1 MPIRILPPI
10 LANQIAAG
18 EVVERPSSVV
28 KELVENSLD
37 AGADRVEIDID
48 KGGSKLIRIRDN
60 GSGVAKDELVLALSR
75 HATSKVATLDDLEG
89 INSLGFRGEALASI
103 SSVSRLTFTSRT
115 AAQSE
120 AWQAQA
126 EGREMNVTLKPAAHP
141 VGTTVEVVDL
151 FFNTPARRKFMRSEK
166 TEFAHI
172 DELVRRIALSRFDAT
187 LVLRHNG
194 KVVRQYKAAHTV
206 AEQERRLAAV
216 CGTPFMHHAL
226 AIESEH
232 SDIRLWGWLV
242 LPAGARPQNDL
253 QYTYVN
259 GRMMRDKLINHA
271 IRQAYDELL
280 PTDRVAAYVLYIELD
295 PHLVDVNVHPAKHE
309 VRFHQARLVHDF
321 IFQALFSALRREGGG
336 TCLPDAP
343 LAETVVELPASS
355 QIDYPG
361 QAPRP
366 EWYESEHRYR
376 APAQVQDGSAAR
388 ASNYQV
394 PEPPSPAAIRGM
406 GSLLTTLSLAT
417 ASGSDA
423 ITDTITDTIPHDAT
437 THDAPPHVATRVM
450 VGSTTGTTAL
460 APAKRGERRALT
472 LVEQRYLL
480 LEQDNQLALLWLVR
494 AERVLLRHWLLET
507 WGQGLAAQPLLLP
520 VSFKLPKNLIELVS
534 AQERLLK
541 RMGLELKSGG
551 RDTMILTRVPA
562 LLRQTDLVRLLPE
575 LLQLIES
582 GVELASQQQAEVLC
596 QWLVEQGI
604 SVEKVYD
611 FSTANRLLTELVQHH
626 ADTLIDK
633 QMVRPLSLATVL
645 DDFAKGDEPQER
657 KHG

>member
-48 KGGSKLIRIRDN
+48 KGGAKLIRIRDN
-60 GSGVAKDELVLALSR
+60 GGGVAKDELVLALSR

-115 AAQSE
+115 AEQSE

-126 EGREMNVTLKPAAHP
+126 EGREMSVTVKPAAHP

-172 DELVRRIALSRFDAT
+172 DELVRRIALSRFDVT
-187 LVLRHNG
+187 LILRHNG
-194 KVVRQYKAAHTV
+194 KVVRQYKAANTV

-216 CGTPFMHHAL
+216 CGSPFMHHAL
-226 AIESEH
+226 AVESEH
-232 SDIRLWGWLV
+232 SDVRLWGWLAT
-242 LPAGARPQNDL
+242 PAGARPQNDL

-280 PTDRVAAYVLYIELD
+280 PADRFAAYVLYIELD
-295 PHLVDVNVHPAKHE
+295 PRQVDVNVHPAKHE
-309 VRFHQARLVHDF
+309 VRFHQARLIHDF
-321 IFQALFSALRREGGG
+321 IFQALFTALRQPGAVGDE
-336 TCLPDAP
+336 P
-343 LAETVVELPASS
+343 LAETLVELPVNSP
-355 QIDYPG
+355 IEYPG
-361 QAPRP
+361 QAPRA
-366 EWYESEHRYR
+366 EWYGAEHNYR
-376 APAQVQDGSAAR
+376 APAREVREGSGAGR
-388 ASNYQV
+388 PGHYQP
-394 PEPPSPAAIRGM
+394 PEPPSREAMRGM
-406 GSLLTTLSLAT
+406 GALLTTLPTVQGSPLAEAET
-417 ASGSDA
+417 
-423 ITDTITDTIPHDAT
+423 
-437 THDAPPHVATRVM
+437 
-450 VGSTTGTTAL
+450 
-460 APAKRGERRALT
+460 APAAAVAAKAAAWRALT
-472 LVEQRYLL
+472 LVEQAYLL
-480 LEQDNQLALLWLVR
+480 LERDNRLALLSLVR
-494 AERVLLRHWLLET
+494 AERLLLRHWLLET

-520 VSFKLPKNLIELVS
+520 VSFKLPKNLVALVET
-534 AQERLLK
+534 QERLLK

-582 GVELASQQQAEVLC
+582 GSDSDAGQQAEVLC

-604 SVEKVYD
+604 SREKVYD
-611 FSTANRLLTELVQHH
+611 FATANRLLTELV
-626 ADTLIDK
+626 ADFSDQLADVR
-633 QMVRPLSLATVL
+633 MVRPLSLASVL
-645 DDFAKGDEPQER
+645 AEFADG
-657 KHG
+657 H

>member
-37 AGADRVEIDID
+37 AGADRIEIDID
-48 KGGSKLIRIRDN
+48 KGGAKLIRIRDN
-60 GSGVAKDELVLALSR
+60 GGGVPKDELVLALSR

-103 SSVSRLTFTSRT
+103 SSVSRLTLTSRT
-115 AAQSE
+115 AEQSE
-120 AWQAQA
+120 AWQAEAQ
-126 EGREMNVTLKPAAHP
+126 GREMSVTVKPAAHP

-172 DELVRRIALSRFDAT
+172 DELVRRIALSRFDCT
-187 LVLRHNG
+187 LILRHNG
-194 KVVRQYKAAHTV
+194 KMVRQYKSANTV

-226 AIESEH
+226 AVESEH
-232 SDIRLWGWLV
+232 SDVRLWGWLAT
-242 LPAGARPQNDL
+242 PAGARPQNDL

-280 PTDRVAAYVLYIELD
+280 PADRFAAYVLYIELD
-295 PHLVDVNVHPAKHE
+295 PRQVDVNVHPAKHE
-309 VRFHQARLVHDF
+309 VRFHQARLIHDF
-321 IFQALFSALRREGGG
+321 IFQALFGALHREAEAG
-336 TCLPDAP
+336 AP
-343 LAETVVELPASS
+343 LAESRVELPASPP
-355 QIDYPG
+355 IEYPG
-361 QAPRP
+361 QAQRP
-366 EWYESEHRYR
+366 EWYGAEHGYR
-376 APAQVQDGSAAR
+376 APTPTPDRVREAGAGREGQEGRGGGMARGGQYQPAEPPSRAAMRGMGALLTTLPLAQDAFAPAQVQPGG
-388 ASNYQV
+388 AS
-394 PEPPSPAAIRGM
+394 
-406 GSLLTTLSLAT
+406 T
-417 ASGSDA
+417 AGQ
-423 ITDTITDTIPHDAT
+423 
-437 THDAPPHVATRVM
+437 
-450 VGSTTGTTAL
+450 GY
-460 APAKRGERRALT
+460 RALT
-472 LVEQRYLL
+472 LVEQAYLL
-480 LEQDNQLALLWLVR
+480 LERDGQLALLSLVR
-494 AERVLLRHWLLET
+494 AERLLLRHWLLEA

-520 VSFKLPKNLIELVS
+520 VSFKLPKSLIALVEER
-534 AQERLLK
+534 ERLLK

-582 GVELASQQQAEVLC
+582 GSDSDESQQAEVLC

-604 SVEKVYD
+604 SSEKIYD
-611 FSTANRLLTELVQHH
+611 FSTASRLLTELVTDFSDQL
-626 ADTLIDK
+626 ADNR
-633 QMVRPLSLATVL
+633 MVRPLSLAAVL
-645 DDFAKGDEPQER
+645 QEFAPSGGQ
-657 KHG
+657 G

>member
-48 KGGSKLIRIRDN
+48 KGGAKLIRIRDN
-60 GSGVAKDELVLALSR
+60 GCGVARDELVLALSR

-115 AAQSE
+115 QEQSE

-126 EGREMNVTLKPAAHP
+126 EGREMSVTVKPAAHP

-172 DELVRRIALSRFDAT
+172 DELVRRIALSRFDVT
-187 LVLRHNG
+187 LILRHNG
-194 KVVRQYKAAHTV
+194 KVVRQYKAANTV
-206 AEQERRLAAV
+206 PEQERRLAAV

-226 AIESEH
+226 AVESEH
-232 SDIRLWGWLV
+232 SDVRLWGWLAT
-242 LPAGARPQNDL
+242 PQGARPQNDL

-280 PTDRVAAYVLYIELD
+280 SADRFAAYVLYIELD
-295 PHLVDVNVHPAKHE
+295 PRQVDVNVHPAKHE
-309 VRFHQARLVHDF
+309 VRFHQARLIHDF
-321 IFQALFSALRREGGG
+321 IFQALFTALRREGAG
-336 TCLPDAP
+336 TATDEP
-343 LAETVVELPASS
+343 LAETLVELPVSP
-355 QIDYPG
+355 QIEYPG

-366 EWYESEHRYR
+366 EWYGAEHNYR
-376 APAQVQDGSAAR
+376 APSQVREGGAGSAGAGR
-388 ASNYQV
+388 AGSYQP
-394 PEPPSPAAIRGM
+394 PEPPSRDAMRGM
-406 GSLLTTLSLAT
+406 GALLTTLPIAESAQVAT
-417 ASGSDA
+417 NAPA
-423 ITDTITDTIPHDAT
+423 
-437 THDAPPHVATRVM
+437 DAPRP
-450 VGSTTGTTAL
+450 
-460 APAKRGERRALT
+460 PAQQGCRALT
-472 LVEQRYLL
+472 LVEQAYLL
-480 LEQDNQLALLWLVR
+480 MERDGQLALLSLVR
-494 AERVLLRHWLLET
+494 AERLLLRHWLLET

-520 VSFKLPKNLIELVS
+520 VSFKLPKNLITLVE

-575 LLQLIES
+575 LLQIIEGGS
-582 GVELASQQQAEVLC
+582 DSDAGQQAEVLC

-604 SVEKVYD
+604 SREKVYD
-611 FSTANRLLTELVQHH
+611 FSTASRLLTELVADH
-626 ADTLIDK
+626 ADQLADVR
-633 QMVRPLSLATVL
+633 MVRPLSLATVL
-645 DDFAKGDEPQER
+645 EEF
-657 KHG
+657 KHGE

>member
-37 AGADRVEIDID
+37 AGADRIEVDID
-48 KGGSKLIRIRDN
+48 KGGAKLIRIRDN
-60 GSGVAKDELVLALSR
+60 GCGVVKDELVLALSR

-103 SSVSRLTFTSRT
+103 SSVSRLTLTSRT
-115 AAQSE
+115 AEQSE
-120 AWQAQA
+120 AWQAEAQ
-126 EGREMNVTLKPAAHP
+126 GREMSVTVKPAAHP

-172 DELVRRIALSRFDAT
+172 DELVRRIALSRFDVT
-187 LVLRHNG
+187 LILRHNG
-194 KVVRQYKAAHTV
+194 KVVRQYKSANTV
-206 AEQERRLAAV
+206 QEQERRLAAV

-226 AIESEH
+226 AVSSEH
-232 SDIRLWGWLV
+232 SDVRLWGWLAT
-242 LPAGARPQNDL
+242 PAGARPQNDL

-280 PTDRVAAYVLYIELD
+280 PAGSFAAYVLYIELD
-295 PHLVDVNVHPAKHE
+295 PRQVDVNVHPAKHE
-309 VRFHQARLVHDF
+309 VRFHQARLIHDF
-321 IFQALFSALRREGGG
+321 IFQALFSALHEAAKADDSMAEPLTGSEID
-336 TCLPDAP
+336 LPSTSP
-343 LAETVVELPASS
+343 AE
-355 QIDYPG
+355 YPG

-366 EWYESEHRYR
+366 EWYGAEHSYR
-376 APAQVQDGSAAR
+376 APAQPQAVREGGAR
-388 ASNYQV
+388 AGGYQP
-394 PEPPSPAAIRGM
+394 PEPPSREAVRGI
-406 GSLLTTLSLAT
+406 GSLLTTLPLAGT
-417 ASGSDA
+417 EPAS
-423 ITDTITDTIPHDAT
+423 
-437 THDAPPHVATRVM
+437 AP
-450 VGSTTGTTAL
+450 G
-460 APAKRGERRALT
+460 PAAANPPSQGVRALT
-472 LVEQRYLL
+472 LVEQAYLL
-480 LEQDNQLALLWLVR
+480 FEQGGKLALLSLVR
-494 AERVLLRHWLLET
+494 AERCLLRHWLLDT

-520 VSFKLPKNLIELVS
+520 VSFKLPKTLV
-534 AQERLLK
+534 ALVAEQERLLK

-582 GVELASQQQAEVLC
+582 GSDSDANQLAEVLC

-604 SVEKVYD
+604 STEKIYD
-611 FSTANRLLTELVQHH
+611 FSTASRLLTELVTGYGDQL
-626 ADTLIDK
+626 ADIR
-633 QMVRPLSLATVL
+633 MVRPLSLATVL
-645 DDFAKGDEPQER
+645 AEFAQDSPAQ
-657 KHG
+657 

>member
-48 KGGSKLIRIRDN
+48 KGGAKLIRIRDN
-60 GSGVAKDELVLALSR
+60 GGGVAKDELVLALSR

-115 AAQSE
+115 AEQSE

-126 EGREMNVTLKPAAHP
+126 EGREMSVTVKPAAHP

-172 DELVRRIALSRFDAT
+172 DELVRRIALSRFDVT
-187 LVLRHNG
+187 LILRHNG
-194 KVVRQYKAAHTV
+194 KVVRQYKAANTV

-216 CGTPFMHHAL
+216 CGSPFMHHAL
-226 AIESEH
+226 AVESEH
-232 SDIRLWGWLV
+232 SDVRLWGWLAT
-242 LPAGARPQNDL
+242 PAGARPQNDL

-280 PTDRVAAYVLYIELD
+280 PADRFAAYVLYIELD
-295 PHLVDVNVHPAKHE
+295 PRQVDVNVHPAKHE
-309 VRFHQARLVHDF
+309 VRFHQARLIHDF
-321 IFQALFSALRREGGG
+321 IFQALFTALRQPGATSDES
-336 TCLPDAP
+336 DQP
-343 LAETVVELPASS
+343 LAETLVELPVSAP
-355 QIDYPG
+355 IEYPG
-361 QAPRP
+361 QAPRA
-366 EWYESEHRYR
+366 EWYGAEHNYR
-376 APAQVQDGSAAR
+376 APAREVREGSGAGR
-388 ASNYQV
+388 PGNYQP
-394 PEPPSPAAIRGM
+394 PEPPSREAMRGM
-406 GSLLTTLSLAT
+406 GALLTTLPTVQDTPLAET
-417 ASGSDA
+417 E
-423 ITDTITDTIPHDAT
+423 T
-437 THDAPPHVATRVM
+437 
-450 VGSTTGTTAL
+450 
-460 APAKRGERRALT
+460 APAAVAAKAGAWRALT
-472 LVEQRYLL
+472 LVEQAYLL
-480 LEQDNQLALLWLVR
+480 LERDNRLALLSLVR
-494 AERVLLRHWLLET
+494 AERLLLRHWLLET

-520 VSFKLPKNLIELVS
+520 VSFKLPKNLVALVET
-534 AQERLLK
+534 QERLLK

-582 GVELASQQQAEVLC
+582 GSDSDAGQQAEVLC

-604 SVEKVYD
+604 SREKVYD
-611 FSTANRLLTELVQHH
+611 FATANRLLTELV
-626 ADTLIDK
+626 ADFSDQLADVR
-633 QMVRPLSLATVL
+633 MVRPLSLASVL
-645 DDFAKGDEPQER
+645 AEFADG
-657 KHG
+657 H

>member
-1 MPIRILPPI
+1 MFMVSSPSPHTLNLQEYAMPIRILPPI

-48 KGGSKLIRIRDN
+48 KGGAKLIRIRDN
-60 GSGVAKDELVLALSR
+60 GCGVARDELVLALSR

-89 INSLGFRGEALASI
+89 ISSLGFRGEALASI
-103 SSVSRLTFTSRT
+103 SSVARLTFTSRT
-115 AAQSE
+115 AEQAE

-126 EGREMNVTLKPAAHP
+126 EGREMSVTVKPTAHP

-172 DELVRRIALSRFDAT
+172 DELVRRIALSRFDVT
-187 LVLRHNG
+187 LILRHNG
-194 KVVRQYKAAHTV
+194 KVVRQYKAANTV

-216 CGTPFMHHAL
+216 CGSPFMHHAL
-226 AIESEH
+226 AVSSEH
-232 SDIRLWGWLV
+232 SDVRLWGWLAT
-242 LPAGARPQNDL
+242 PAGARPQNDL

-280 PTDRVAAYVLYIELD
+280 PADRFAAYVLYIELD
-295 PHLVDVNVHPAKHE
+295 PRQVDVNVHPAKHE
-309 VRFHQARLVHDF
+309 VRFHQARLIHDF
-321 IFQALFSALRREGGG
+321 IFQALFTALRREGVGAA
-336 TCLPDAP
+336 TEEP
-343 LAETVVELPASS
+343 LAETLVELPGSPEVT
-355 QIDYPG
+355 YPG
-361 QAPRP
+361 QAPRT
-366 EWYESEHRYR
+366 EWYGAEHSYR
-376 APAQVQDGSAAR
+376 APAQTRDEGAVREGGGGR
-388 ASNYQV
+388 GGNYQP
-394 PEPPSPAAIRGM
+394 PEPPSRAAMRGM
-406 GSLLTTLSLAT
+406 GALLTTL
-417 ASGSDA
+417 
-423 ITDTITDTIPHDAT
+423 PE
-437 THDAPPHVATRVM
+437 VATPEPLSGTESPAMSPVAAR
-450 VGSTTGTTAL
+450 TG
-460 APAKRGERRALT
+460 EWRALT
-472 LVEQRYLL
+472 LVEQAYLL
-480 LEQDNQLALLWLVR
+480 LERSGQLALLSLVR
-494 AERVLLRHWLLET
+494 AERLLLRHWLLDA

-520 VSFKLPKNLIELVS
+520 VSFKLPKHLV
-534 AQERLLK
+534 ALVEARERLLK

-582 GVELASQQQAEVLC
+582 GSDSDAGEQAGVLC

-604 SVEKVYD
+604 SADKIYD
-611 FSTANRLLTELVQHH
+611 FATANRLLTELV
-626 ADTLIDK
+626 ADFSDQLADARL
-633 QMVRPLSLATVL
+633 VRPLSLASVL
-645 DDFAKGDEPQER
+645 AAFTEGD
-657 KHG
+657 

>member
-48 KGGSKLIRIRDN
+48 KGGAKLIRIRDN
-60 GSGVAKDELVLALSR
+60 GGGVAKDELVLALSR

-115 AAQSE
+115 AEQSE

-126 EGREMNVTLKPAAHP
+126 EGREMSVTVKPAAHP
-141 VGTTVEVVDL
+141 VGTTVAVVDL

-172 DELVRRIALSRFDAT
+172 DELVRRIALSRFDVT
-187 LVLRHNG
+187 LILRHNG
-194 KVVRQYKAAHTV
+194 KVVRQYKAANTV

-216 CGTPFMHHAL
+216 CGSPFMHHAL
-226 AIESEH
+226 AVESEH
-232 SDIRLWGWLV
+232 SDVRLWGWLAT
-242 LPAGARPQNDL
+242 PAGARPQNDL

-280 PTDRVAAYVLYIELD
+280 PPDRFAAYVLYIELD
-295 PHLVDVNVHPAKHE
+295 PRQVDVNVHPAKHE
-309 VRFHQARLVHDF
+309 VRFHQARLIHDF
-321 IFQALFSALRREGGG
+321 IFQALFTALRQPGAASDES
-336 TCLPDAP
+336 DQP
-343 LAETVVELPASS
+343 LAETLVELPVSAP
-355 QIDYPG
+355 IEYPG
-361 QAPRP
+361 QAPRA
-366 EWYESEHRYR
+366 EWYGAEHNYR
-376 APAQVQDGSAAR
+376 APAREVREGSGAGR
-388 ASNYQV
+388 PGNYQP
-394 PEPPSPAAIRGM
+394 PEPPSREAMRGM
-406 GSLLTTLSLAT
+406 GALLTTLPTVQDTPLAET
-417 ASGSDA
+417 E
-423 ITDTITDTIPHDAT
+423 T
-437 THDAPPHVATRVM
+437 
-450 VGSTTGTTAL
+450 
-460 APAKRGERRALT
+460 APAAVAAKAGAWRALT
-472 LVEQRYLL
+472 LVEQAYLL
-480 LEQDNQLALLWLVR
+480 LERDNRLALLSLVR
-494 AERVLLRHWLLET
+494 AERLLLRHWLLET

-520 VSFKLPKNLIELVS
+520 VSFKLPKNLVALVET
-534 AQERLLK
+534 QERLLK

-582 GVELASQQQAEVLC
+582 GSDSDAGQQAEVLC

-604 SVEKVYD
+604 SREKVYD
-611 FSTANRLLTELVQHH
+611 FATANRLLTELV
-626 ADTLIDK
+626 ADFSDQLADVR
-633 QMVRPLSLATVL
+633 MVRPLSLASVL
-645 DDFAKGDEPQER
+645 AEFADG
-657 KHG
+657 H

>member
-48 KGGSKLIRIRDN
+48 KGGAKLIRIRDN
-60 GSGVAKDELVLALSR
+60 GCGVAKDELVLALSR

-115 AAQSE
+115 AEQAE

-126 EGREMNVTLKPAAHP
+126 EGREMSVTVKPAAHP

-172 DELVRRIALSRFDAT
+172 DELVRRIALSRFDVT
-187 LVLRHNG
+187 LILRHNG
-194 KVVRQYKAAHTV
+194 KVVRQYKAANTV
-206 AEQERRLAAV
+206 PEQERRLAAV
-216 CGTPFMHHAL
+216 CGSPFMHHAL
-226 AIESEH
+226 AVESEH
-232 SDIRLWGWLV
+232 SDVRLWGWLAT
-242 LPAGARPQNDL
+242 PEGARPQNDL

-280 PTDRVAAYVLYIELD
+280 PADRFAAYVLYIELD
-295 PHLVDVNVHPAKHE
+295 PRQVDVNVHPAKHE
-309 VRFHQARLVHDF
+309 VRFHQARLIHDF
-321 IFQALFSALRREGGG
+321 IFQALFTALRREGR
-336 TCLPDAP
+336 TVNEQEQP
-343 LAETVVELPASS
+343 LAETLVELPASP
-355 QIDYPG
+355 QIEYPG
-361 QAPRP
+361 QAPRT
-366 EWYESEHRYR
+366 EWYGAEHSYR
-376 APAQVQDGSAAR
+376 APAQVREGGSGGAGR
-388 ASNYQV
+388 ASNYQP
-394 PEPPSPAAIRGM
+394 PEPPSREAMRGM
-406 GSLLTTLSLAT
+406 GALLTTL
-417 ASGSDA
+417 
-423 ITDTITDTIPHDAT
+423 PVAT
-437 THDAPPHVATRVM
+437 TAAAPEPGVATQTVSKQ
-450 VGSTTGTTAL
+450 GGC
-460 APAKRGERRALT
+460 RALT
-472 LVEQRYLL
+472 LVEQAYLL
-480 LEQDNQLALLWLVR
+480 FERDGQLALLSLVR
-494 AERVLLRHWLLET
+494 AERLLLRHWLLET

-520 VSFKLPKNLIELVS
+520 VSFKLPKNLSSLVEE
-534 AQERLLK
+534 QERLLK

-575 LLQLIES
+575 LLQIIEGGS
-582 GVELASQQQAEVLC
+582 DSDAGQQAEVLC

-604 SVEKVYD
+604 SREKIYD
-611 FSTANRLLTELVQHH
+611 FSTASRLLTELV
-626 ADTLIDK
+626 ADFSDQLADIR
-633 QMVRPLSLATVL
+633 MARPLSLAAVL
-645 DDFAKGDEPQER
+645 EEFE
-657 KHG
+657 HGE

>member
-28 KELVENSLD
+28 KELMENSLD

-48 KGGSKLIRIRDN
+48 KGGAKLIRIRDN
-60 GSGVAKDELVLALSR
+60 GGGVAKDELVLALSR

-115 AAQSE
+115 AEQSE

-126 EGREMNVTLKPAAHP
+126 EGREMSVTIKPAAHP

-172 DELVRRIALSRFDAT
+172 DELVRRIALSRFDVT
-187 LVLRHNG
+187 LILRHNG
-194 KVVRQYKAAHTV
+194 KVVRQYKAANTV

-216 CGTPFMHHAL
+216 CGSPFMHHAL
-226 AIESEH
+226 AVESEH
-232 SDIRLWGWLV
+232 SDVRLWGWLAT
-242 LPAGARPQNDL
+242 PEGARPQNDL

-280 PTDRVAAYVLYIELD
+280 PADRFAAYVLYIELD
-295 PHLVDVNVHPAKHE
+295 PRQVDVNVHPAKHE
-309 VRFHQARLVHDF
+309 VRFHQARLIHDF
-321 IFQALFSALRREGGG
+321 IFQALFTALRQQGAASDE
-336 TCLPDAP
+336 P
-343 LAETVVELPASS
+343 LAETLVELPVSAS
-355 QIDYPG
+355 IEYPG
-361 QAPRP
+361 QAPRA
-366 EWYESEHRYR
+366 EWYGAEHNYR
-376 APAQVQDGSAAR
+376 APAREVREGGSAGR
-388 ASNYQV
+388 AGNYQP
-394 PEPPSPAAIRGM
+394 PEPPSREAMRGM
-406 GSLLTTLSLAT
+406 GSLLTTLPAVQGMPLAEAETAPVAT
-417 ASGSDA
+417 A
-423 ITDTITDTIPHDAT
+423 
-437 THDAPPHVATRVM
+437 VAAKA
-450 VGSTTGTTAL
+450 GTW
-460 APAKRGERRALT
+460 RALT
-472 LVEQRYLL
+472 LVEQAYLL
-480 LEQDNQLALLWLVR
+480 LERDNRLALLSLVR
-494 AERVLLRHWLLET
+494 AERLLLRHWLLET

-520 VSFKLPKNLIELVS
+520 VSFKLPKNLVALVE
-534 AQERLLK
+534 QQDRLLK

-582 GVELASQQQAEVLC
+582 GSDSDAGQQAEVLC

-604 SVEKVYD
+604 SREKVYD
-611 FSTANRLLTELVQHH
+611 FATANRLLTELV
-626 ADTLIDK
+626 ADFSDQLADVR
-633 QMVRPLSLATVL
+633 MVRPLALASVL
-645 DDFAKGDEPQER
+645 AEFADG
-657 KHG
+657 H

>member
-48 KGGSKLIRIRDN
+48 KGGAKLIRIRDN
-60 GSGVAKDELVLALSR
+60 GCGVARDELVLALSR

-115 AAQSE
+115 AEQAE

-126 EGREMNVTLKPAAHP
+126 EGREMSVTVKPAAHP

-172 DELVRRIALSRFDAT
+172 DELVRRIALSRFDVT
-187 LVLRHNG
+187 LILRHNG
-194 KVVRQYKAAHTV
+194 KVVRQYKAANTV
-206 AEQERRLAAV
+206 PDQERRLAAV

-226 AIESEH
+226 AVESEH
-232 SDIRLWGWLV
+232 SDVRLWGWLAT
-242 LPAGARPQNDL
+242 PQGARPQNDL

-280 PTDRVAAYVLYIELD
+280 PADRFAAYVLYIELD
-295 PHLVDVNVHPAKHE
+295 PRQVDVNVHPAKHE
-309 VRFHQARLVHDF
+309 VRFHQARLIHDF
-321 IFQALFSALRREGGG
+321 IFQALFTALRREGAG
-336 TCLPDAP
+336 TATDEP
-343 LAETVVELPASS
+343 LAETLVELPVSP
-355 QIDYPG
+355 QIEYPG

-366 EWYESEHRYR
+366 EWYGAEHNYR
-376 APAQVQDGSAAR
+376 APAQVREGGAGSAGAGR
-388 ASNYQV
+388 AGSYQP
-394 PEPPSPAAIRGM
+394 PEPPSRDAMRGM
-406 GSLLTTLSLAT
+406 GALLTTLPIAESAQVAT
-417 ASGSDA
+417 NAPA
-423 ITDTITDTIPHDAT
+423 
-437 THDAPPHVATRVM
+437 DAPRP
-450 VGSTTGTTAL
+450 
-460 APAKRGERRALT
+460 PAQQGCRALT
-472 LVEQRYLL
+472 LVEQAYLL
-480 LEQDNQLALLWLVR
+480 MERDGQLALLSLVR
-494 AERVLLRHWLLET
+494 AERLLLRHWLLET

-520 VSFKLPKNLIELVS
+520 VSFKLPKNLITLVE

-575 LLQLIES
+575 LLQIIEGGS
-582 GVELASQQQAEVLC
+582 DSDAGQQAEVLC

-604 SVEKVYD
+604 SREKVYD
-611 FSTANRLLTELVQHH
+611 FSTASRLLTELVADH
-626 ADTLIDK
+626 ADQLADVR
-633 QMVRPLSLATVL
+633 MVRPLSLATVL
-645 DDFAKGDEPQER
+645 EEF
-657 KHG
+657 KHGE

>member
-48 KGGSKLIRIRDN
+48 KGGAKLIRIRDN
-60 GSGVAKDELVLALSR
+60 GGGVAKDELVLALSR

-115 AAQSE
+115 AEQSE

-126 EGREMNVTLKPAAHP
+126 EGREMSVTVKPAAHP

-172 DELVRRIALSRFDAT
+172 DELVRRIALSRFDVT
-187 LVLRHNG
+187 LILRHNG
-194 KVVRQYKAAHTV
+194 KVVRQYKAANTV

-216 CGTPFMHHAL
+216 CGSPFMHHAL
-226 AIESEH
+226 AVESEH
-232 SDIRLWGWLV
+232 SDVRLWGWLAT
-242 LPAGARPQNDL
+242 PAGARPQNDL

-280 PTDRVAAYVLYIELD
+280 PADRFAAYVLYIELD
-295 PHLVDVNVHPAKHE
+295 PRQVDVNVHPAKHE
-309 VRFHQARLVHDF
+309 VRFHQARLIHDF
-321 IFQALFSALRREGGG
+321 IFQALFTALRQPGAASDES
-336 TCLPDAP
+336 DQP
-343 LAETVVELPASS
+343 LAETLVELPVSAP
-355 QIDYPG
+355 IEYPG
-361 QAPRP
+361 QAPRA
-366 EWYESEHRYR
+366 EWYGAEHNYR
-376 APAQVQDGSAAR
+376 APAQEVREGSGAGR
-388 ASNYQV
+388 PGNYQP
-394 PEPPSPAAIRGM
+394 PEPPSREAMRGM
-406 GSLLTTLSLAT
+406 GALLTTLPTVQSTPLAEAET
-417 ASGSDA
+417 E
-423 ITDTITDTIPHDAT
+423 P
-437 THDAPPHVATRVM
+437 VAVAVAAK
-450 VGSTTGTTAL
+450 VGAW
-460 APAKRGERRALT
+460 RALT
-472 LVEQRYLL
+472 LVEQAYLL
-480 LEQDNQLALLWLVR
+480 LERDNRLALLSLVR
-494 AERVLLRHWLLET
+494 AERLLLRHWLLET

-520 VSFKLPKNLIELVS
+520 VSFKLPKNLVALVET
-534 AQERLLK
+534 QERLLK

-582 GVELASQQQAEVLC
+582 GSDSDAGQQAEVLC

-604 SVEKVYD
+604 SREKVYD
-611 FSTANRLLTELVQHH
+611 FATANRLLTELV
-626 ADTLIDK
+626 ADFSDQLADAR
-633 QMVRPLSLATVL
+633 MVRPLSLASVL
-645 DDFAKGDEPQER
+645 AEFADG
-657 KHG
+657 H

>member
-48 KGGSKLIRIRDN
+48 KGGAKLIRIRDN
-60 GSGVAKDELVLALSR
+60 GCGVARDELVLALSR

-89 INSLGFRGEALASI
+89 ISSLGFRGEALASI
-103 SSVSRLTFTSRT
+103 SSVARLTFTSRT
-115 AAQSE
+115 AEQAE

-126 EGREMNVTLKPAAHP
+126 EGREMSVTVKPAAHP

-172 DELVRRIALSRFDAT
+172 DELVRRIALSRFDVT
-187 LVLRHNG
+187 LILRHNG
-194 KVVRQYKAAHTV
+194 KVVRQYKAANTV

-216 CGTPFMHHAL
+216 CGSPFMHHAL
-226 AIESEH
+226 AVSSEH
-232 SDIRLWGWLV
+232 SDVRLWGWLAT
-242 LPAGARPQNDL
+242 PAGARPQNDL

-280 PTDRVAAYVLYIELD
+280 PADRFASYVLYIELD
-295 PHLVDVNVHPAKHE
+295 PRQVDVNVHPAKHE
-309 VRFHQARLVHDF
+309 VRFHQARLIHDF
-321 IFQALFSALRREGGG
+321 IFQALFTALRREGVGAA
-336 TCLPDAP
+336 TEEP
-343 LAETVVELPASS
+343 LAETLVELPGSPEVT
-355 QIDYPG
+355 YPG
-361 QAPRP
+361 QAPRT
-366 EWYESEHRYR
+366 EWYGAEHSYR
-376 APAQVQDGSAAR
+376 APAQTRDAGAVREGGGGR
-388 ASNYQV
+388 GGNYQP
-394 PEPPSPAAIRGM
+394 PEPPSRAAMRGM
-406 GSLLTTLSLAT
+406 GALLTTL
-417 ASGSDA
+417 
-423 ITDTITDTIPHDAT
+423 PE
-437 THDAPPHVATRVM
+437 VATPEPLSGTESPAMSPVAAR
-450 VGSTTGTTAL
+450 TG
-460 APAKRGERRALT
+460 EWRALT
-472 LVEQRYLL
+472 LVEQAYLL
-480 LEQDNQLALLWLVR
+480 LERSGQLALLSLVR
-494 AERVLLRHWLLET
+494 AERLLLRHWLLDA

-520 VSFKLPKNLIELVS
+520 VSFKLPKHLV
-534 AQERLLK
+534 ALVEARERLLK

-582 GVELASQQQAEVLC
+582 GSDSDAGEQAGVLC

-604 SVEKVYD
+604 SADKIYD
-611 FSTANRLLTELVQHH
+611 FATANRLLTELV
-626 ADTLIDK
+626 ADFSDQLADARL
-633 QMVRPLSLATVL
+633 VRPLSLASVL
-645 DDFAKGDEPQER
+645 AAFTEGD
-657 KHG
+657 

>member
-48 KGGSKLIRIRDN
+48 KGGAKLIRIRDN
-60 GSGVAKDELVLALSR
+60 GCGVARDELVLALSR

-103 SSVSRLTFTSRT
+103 SSVARLTFTSRT
-115 AAQSE
+115 AEQAE

-126 EGREMNVTLKPAAHP
+126 EGREMSVTVKPAAHP

-172 DELVRRIALSRFDAT
+172 DELVRRIALSRFDVT
-187 LVLRHNG
+187 LILRHNG
-194 KVVRQYKAAHTV
+194 KVVRQYKAANTV

-216 CGTPFMHHAL
+216 CGSPFMHHAL
-226 AIESEH
+226 AVSSEH
-232 SDIRLWGWLV
+232 SDVRLWGWLAT
-242 LPAGARPQNDL
+242 PAGARPQNDL

-280 PTDRVAAYVLYIELD
+280 PADRFASYVLYIELD
-295 PHLVDVNVHPAKHE
+295 PRQVDVNVHPAKHE
-309 VRFHQARLVHDF
+309 VRFHQARLIHDF
-321 IFQALFSALRREGGG
+321 IFQALFTALRREGVGAA
-336 TCLPDAP
+336 TEEP
-343 LAETVVELPASS
+343 LAETLVELPGSPEVT
-355 QIDYPG
+355 YPG
-361 QAPRP
+361 QAPRT
-366 EWYESEHRYR
+366 EWYGAEHSYR
-376 APAQVQDGSAAR
+376 TPAQTRDEGAVREGGGGR
-388 ASNYQV
+388 GGNYQP
-394 PEPPSPAAIRGM
+394 PEPPSRAAMRGM
-406 GSLLTTLSLAT
+406 GALLSTL
-417 ASGSDA
+417 
-423 ITDTITDTIPHDAT
+423 PE
-437 THDAPPHVATRVM
+437 VATPEPL
-450 VGSTTGTTAL
+450 SGTES
-460 APAKRGERRALT
+460 PAMSPVAARSGEWRALT
-472 LVEQRYLL
+472 LVEQAYLL
-480 LEQDNQLALLWLVR
+480 LERSGQLALLSLVR
-494 AERVLLRHWLLET
+494 AERLLLRHWLLDA

-520 VSFKLPKNLIELVS
+520 VSFKLPKHLV
-534 AQERLLK
+534 ALVEARERLLK

-582 GVELASQQQAEVLC
+582 GSDSDAGEQAGVLC

-604 SVEKVYD
+604 SADKIYD
-611 FSTANRLLTELVQHH
+611 FATANRLLTELV
-626 ADTLIDK
+626 ADFSDQLADARL
-633 QMVRPLSLATVL
+633 VRPLSLASVL
-645 DDFAKGDEPQER
+645 AAFTEGD
-657 KHG
+657 

>member
-48 KGGSKLIRIRDN
+48 KGGAKLIRIRDN
-60 GSGVAKDELVLALSR
+60 GCGVAKEELVLALSR

-115 AAQSE
+115 AEQSE
-120 AWQAQA
+120 AWQAEAQ
-126 EGREMNVTLKPAAHP
+126 GREMSVTIKPAAHP

-187 LVLRHNG
+187 LILRHNG
-194 KVVRQYKAAHTV
+194 KVVRQYKGANTV
-206 AEQERRLAAV
+206 PEQERRLAAV

-226 AIESEH
+226 AVESEH
-232 SDIRLWGWLV
+232 SDVRLWGWLAT
-242 LPAGARPQNDL
+242 PDGARPQNDL

-280 PTDRVAAYVLYIELD
+280 PADRFATYVLYIELD
-295 PHLVDVNVHPAKHE
+295 PRQVDVNVHPAKHE

-321 IFQALFSALRREGGG
+321 IFQALFTALRREGAS
-336 TCLPDAP
+336 TAHQEAP
-343 LAETVVELPASS
+343 LAEILVELPVSP
-355 QIDYPG
+355 QIEYPG

-366 EWYESEHRYR
+366 EWYGAEHSYR
-376 APAQVQDGSAAR
+376 APAQVREGAAAR
-388 ASNYQV
+388 ASNYQP
-394 PEPPSPAAIRGM
+394 PEPPGREAMRGM
-406 GSLLTTLSLAT
+406 GSLLTTLPIAT
-417 ASGSDA
+417 ATA
-423 ITDTITDTIPHDAT
+423 AEPDTT
-437 THDAPPHVATRVM
+437 TVTPSKQ
-450 VGSTTGTTAL
+450 GGC
-460 APAKRGERRALT
+460 RALT
-472 LVEQRYLL
+472 LVDQAYLL
-480 LEQDNQLALLWLVR
+480 LERDNQLALLSLVR
-494 AERVLLRHWLLET
+494 AERVLLRSWLLDA

-520 VSFKLPKNLIELVS
+520 VSFKLPKNLIALVS
-534 AQERLLK
+534 EQERLLK

-575 LLQLIES
+575 LLQLIEGGS
-582 GVELASQQQAEVLC
+582 DSDAGQQAEVLC

-604 SVEKVYD
+604 SREKIYD
-611 FSTANRLLTELVQHH
+611 FSTASRLLTELV
-626 ADTLIDK
+626 ADFSDQLADIR
-633 QMVRPLSLATVL
+633 MVRPLSLATVL
-645 DDFAKGDEPQER
+645 EEFE
-657 KHG
+657 HGE

>member
-48 KGGSKLIRIRDN
+48 KGGAKLIRIRDN
-60 GSGVAKDELVLALSR
+60 GGGVAKDELVLALSR

-115 AAQSE
+115 AEQSE

-126 EGREMNVTLKPAAHP
+126 EGREMSVTVKPAAHP

-172 DELVRRIALSRFDAT
+172 DELVRRIALSRFDVT
-187 LVLRHNG
+187 LILRHNG
-194 KVVRQYKAAHTV
+194 KVVRQYKAANTV

-216 CGTPFMHHAL
+216 CGSPFMHHAL
-226 AIESEH
+226 AVESEH
-232 SDIRLWGWLV
+232 SDVRLWGWLAT
-242 LPAGARPQNDL
+242 PEGARPQNDL

-280 PTDRVAAYVLYIELD
+280 PADRFAVYVLYIELD
-295 PHLVDVNVHPAKHE
+295 PRQVDVNVHPAKHE
-309 VRFHQARLVHDF
+309 VRFHQARLIHDF
-321 IFQALFSALRREGGG
+321 IFQALFTALRQQGAASDE
-336 TCLPDAP
+336 P
-343 LAETVVELPASS
+343 LAETLVELPVSAP
-355 QIDYPG
+355 IEYPG
-361 QAPRP
+361 QAPRA
-366 EWYESEHRYR
+366 EWYGAEHNYR
-376 APAQVQDGSAAR
+376 APAREVREGSSTGR
-388 ASNYQV
+388 AGNYQP
-394 PEPPSPAAIRGM
+394 PEPPSREAMRGM
-406 GSLLTTLSLAT
+406 GSLLTTLPAVQGMPLAEAETAPVAT
-417 ASGSDA
+417 A
-423 ITDTITDTIPHDAT
+423 
-437 THDAPPHVATRVM
+437 VA
-450 VGSTTGTTAL
+450 
-460 APAKRGERRALT
+460 AKAGAWRALT
-472 LVEQRYLL
+472 LVEQAYLL
-480 LEQDNQLALLWLVR
+480 LERDNRLALLSLVR
-494 AERVLLRHWLLET
+494 AERLLLRHWLLET

-520 VSFKLPKNLIELVS
+520 VSFKLPKNLIALVE
-534 AQERLLK
+534 QQDRLLK

-582 GVELASQQQAEVLC
+582 GSDSDAGQQAEVLC

-604 SVEKVYD
+604 SREKVYD
-611 FSTANRLLTELVQHH
+611 FATANRLLTELV
-626 ADTLIDK
+626 ADFSDQLADVR
-633 QMVRPLSLATVL
+633 MVRPLALASVL
-645 DDFAKGDEPQER
+645 AEFADG
-657 KHG
+657 H

>member
-48 KGGSKLIRIRDN
+48 KGGAKLIRIRDN
-60 GSGVAKDELVLALSR
+60 GCGVAKEELVLALSR

-115 AAQSE
+115 AEQSE
-120 AWQAQA
+120 AWQAEAQ
-126 EGREMNVTLKPAAHP
+126 GREMSVTIKPAAHP

-187 LVLRHNG
+187 LILRHNG
-194 KVVRQYKAAHTV
+194 KVVRQYKGANTV
-206 AEQERRLAAV
+206 PEQERRLAAV

-226 AIESEH
+226 AVESEH
-232 SDIRLWGWLV
+232 SDVRLWGWLAT
-242 LPAGARPQNDL
+242 PEGARPQNDL

-280 PTDRVAAYVLYIELD
+280 PTDRFAAYVLYIELD
-295 PHLVDVNVHPAKHE
+295 PRQVDVNVHPAKHE

-321 IFQALFSALRREGGG
+321 IFQALFTALRREGVS
-336 TCLPDAP
+336 TAHQEEP
-343 LAETVVELPASS
+343 LAETLVELPVSP
-355 QIDYPG
+355 QIEYPG

-366 EWYESEHRYR
+366 EWYGAEHSYR
-376 APAQVQDGSAAR
+376 APAQVREGGAAR
-388 ASNYQV
+388 ASNYQP
-394 PEPPSPAAIRGM
+394 PEPPGREAMRGM
-406 GSLLTTLSLAT
+406 GSLLTTLPIAT
-417 ASGSDA
+417 ATVA
-423 ITDTITDTIPHDAT
+423 EPDTT
-437 THDAPPHVATRVM
+437 TVTQSKQ
-450 VGSTTGTTAL
+450 GGC
-460 APAKRGERRALT
+460 RALT
-472 LVEQRYLL
+472 LVDQAYLL
-480 LEQDNQLALLWLVR
+480 VERDNQLALLSLVR
-494 AERVLLRHWLLET
+494 AERVLLRSWLLDA

-520 VSFKLPKNLIELVS
+520 VSFKLPKNLIALVS
-534 AQERLLK
+534 EQERLLK

-575 LLQLIES
+575 LLQLIEGGS
-582 GVELASQQQAEVLC
+582 DSDAGQQAEVLC

-604 SVEKVYD
+604 SREKIYD
-611 FSTANRLLTELVQHH
+611 FSTASRLLTELVAAH
-626 ADTLIDK
+626 ADQLTDIR
-633 QMVRPLSLATVL
+633 MVRPLSLATVL
-645 DDFAKGDEPQER
+645 EEFE
-657 KHG
+657 HGE

>member
-48 KGGSKLIRIRDN
+48 KGGAKLIRIRDN
-60 GSGVAKDELVLALSR
+60 GCGVAKEELVLALSR

-115 AAQSE
+115 AEQSE
-120 AWQAQA
+120 AWQAEAQ
-126 EGREMNVTLKPAAHP
+126 GREMSVTIKPAAHP

-187 LVLRHNG
+187 LILRHNG
-194 KVVRQYKAAHTV
+194 KVVRQYKGANTV
-206 AEQERRLAAV
+206 PEQERRLAAV

-226 AIESEH
+226 AVESEH
-232 SDIRLWGWLV
+232 SDVRLWGWLAT
-242 LPAGARPQNDL
+242 PEGARPQNDL

-280 PTDRVAAYVLYIELD
+280 PADRFAAYVLYIELD
-295 PHLVDVNVHPAKHE
+295 PRQVDVNVHPAKHE

-321 IFQALFSALRREGGG
+321 IFQALFTALRREGVS
-336 TCLPDAP
+336 TAHQEEP
-343 LAETVVELPASS
+343 LAETLVELPVSP
-355 QIDYPG
+355 QIEYPG

-366 EWYESEHRYR
+366 EWYGAEHSYR
-376 APAQVQDGSAAR
+376 APAQVREGGAAR
-388 ASNYQV
+388 ASNYQP
-394 PEPPSPAAIRGM
+394 PEPLGREAMRGM
-406 GSLLTTLSLAT
+406 GSLLTTQPIAT
-417 ASGSDA
+417 ATVA
-423 ITDTITDTIPHDAT
+423 EPDTT
-437 THDAPPHVATRVM
+437 TVTPSKQ
-450 VGSTTGTTAL
+450 GGC
-460 APAKRGERRALT
+460 RALT
-472 LVEQRYLL
+472 LVDQAYLL
-480 LEQDNQLALLWLVR
+480 VERDNQLALLSLVR
-494 AERVLLRHWLLET
+494 AERVLLRSWLLDA

-520 VSFKLPKNLIELVS
+520 VSFKLPKNLIALVS
-534 AQERLLK
+534 EQERLLK

-575 LLQLIES
+575 LLQIIEGGS
-582 GVELASQQQAEVLC
+582 DSDAGQQAEVLC

-604 SVEKVYD
+604 SREKIYD
-611 FSTANRLLTELVQHH
+611 FSTASRLLTELVAAH
-626 ADTLIDK
+626 ADQLTDIR
-633 QMVRPLSLATVL
+633 MVRPLSLATVL
-645 DDFAKGDEPQER
+645 EEFE
-657 KHG
+657 HGE

>member
-48 KGGSKLIRIRDN
+48 KGGAKLIRIRDN
-60 GSGVAKDELVLALSR
+60 GGGVAKDELVLALSR

-115 AAQSE
+115 AEQSE

-126 EGREMNVTLKPAAHP
+126 EGREMSVTVKPAAHP

-172 DELVRRIALSRFDAT
+172 DELVRRIALSRFDVT
-187 LVLRHNG
+187 LILRHNG
-194 KVVRQYKAAHTV
+194 KVVRQYKAANTV

-216 CGTPFMHHAL
+216 CGSPFMHHAL
-226 AIESEH
+226 AVESEH
-232 SDIRLWGWLV
+232 SDVRLWGWLAT
-242 LPAGARPQNDL
+242 PAGARPQNDL

-280 PTDRVAAYVLYIELD
+280 PTDRFAAYVLYIELD
-295 PHLVDVNVHPAKHE
+295 PRQVDVNVHPAKHE
-309 VRFHQARLVHDF
+309 VRFHQARLIHDF
-321 IFQALFSALRREGGG
+321 IFQALFTALRQPGAASDES
-336 TCLPDAP
+336 DQP
-343 LAETVVELPASS
+343 LAETLVELPVSAP
-355 QIDYPG
+355 IEYPG
-361 QAPRP
+361 QAPRA
-366 EWYESEHRYR
+366 EWYGAEHNYR
-376 APAQVQDGSAAR
+376 APAREVREGSGAGR
-388 ASNYQV
+388 PGNYQP
-394 PEPPSPAAIRGM
+394 PEPPSREAMRGM
-406 GSLLTTLSLAT
+406 GALLTTLPTVQDTPLAET
-417 ASGSDA
+417 E
-423 ITDTITDTIPHDAT
+423 T
-437 THDAPPHVATRVM
+437 
-450 VGSTTGTTAL
+450 
-460 APAKRGERRALT
+460 APAAVAAKAGAWRALT
-472 LVEQRYLL
+472 LVEQAYLL
-480 LEQDNQLALLWLVR
+480 LERDNRLALLSLVR
-494 AERVLLRHWLLET
+494 AERLLLRHWLLET

-520 VSFKLPKNLIELVS
+520 VSFKLPKNLVALVEM
-534 AQERLLK
+534 QERLLK

-582 GVELASQQQAEVLC
+582 GSDSDAGQQAEVLC

-604 SVEKVYD
+604 SREKVYD
-611 FSTANRLLTELVQHH
+611 FATANRLLTELV
-626 ADTLIDK
+626 ADFSDQLADVR
-633 QMVRPLSLATVL
+633 MVRPLSLASVL
-645 DDFAKGDEPQER
+645 AEFADG
-657 KHG
+657 H

>member
-48 KGGSKLIRIRDN
+48 KGGAKLIRIRDN
-60 GSGVAKDELVLALSR
+60 GGGVAKDELVLALSR

-115 AAQSE
+115 AEQSE

-126 EGREMNVTLKPAAHP
+126 EGREMSVTVKPAAHP
-141 VGTTVEVVDL
+141 VGTTVAVVDL

-172 DELVRRIALSRFDAT
+172 DELVRRIALSRFDVT
-187 LVLRHNG
+187 LILRHNG
-194 KVVRQYKAAHTV
+194 KVVRQYKAANTV

-216 CGTPFMHHAL
+216 CGSPFMHHAL
-226 AIESEH
+226 AVESEH
-232 SDIRLWGWLV
+232 SDVRLWGWLAT
-242 LPAGARPQNDL
+242 PAGARPQNDL

-280 PTDRVAAYVLYIELD
+280 PPDRFAAYVLYIELD
-295 PHLVDVNVHPAKHE
+295 PRQVDVNVHPAKHE
-309 VRFHQARLVHDF
+309 VRFHQARLIHDF
-321 IFQALFSALRREGGG
+321 IFQALFTALRQPGAASDES
-336 TCLPDAP
+336 DQP
-343 LAETVVELPASS
+343 LAETLVELPVSAP
-355 QIDYPG
+355 IEYPG
-361 QAPRP
+361 QAPRA
-366 EWYESEHRYR
+366 EWYGAEHNYR
-376 APAQVQDGSAAR
+376 APAREVREGSGAGR
-388 ASNYQV
+388 PGHYQP
-394 PEPPSPAAIRGM
+394 PEPPSREAMRGM
-406 GSLLTTLSLAT
+406 GALLTTLPTVQDTPLAEAET
-417 ASGSDA
+417 
-423 ITDTITDTIPHDAT
+423 
-437 THDAPPHVATRVM
+437 
-450 VGSTTGTTAL
+450 
-460 APAKRGERRALT
+460 APAAAVAAKAGAWRALT
-472 LVEQRYLL
+472 LVEQAYLL
-480 LEQDNQLALLWLVR
+480 LERDNRLALLSLVR
-494 AERVLLRHWLLET
+494 AERLLLRHWLLET

-520 VSFKLPKNLIELVS
+520 VSFKLPKNLVALVET
-534 AQERLLK
+534 QERLLK

-582 GVELASQQQAEVLC
+582 GSDSDAGQQAEVLC

-604 SVEKVYD
+604 SREKVYD
-611 FSTANRLLTELVQHH
+611 FATANRLLTELV
-626 ADTLIDK
+626 ADFSDQLADVR
-633 QMVRPLSLATVL
+633 MVRPLSLASVL
-645 DDFAKGDEPQER
+645 AEFADG
-657 KHG
+657 H

>member
-48 KGGSKLIRIRDN
+48 KGGAKLIRIRDN
-60 GSGVAKDELVLALSR
+60 GCGVAKDELVLALSR

-115 AAQSE
+115 AEQAE

-126 EGREMNVTLKPAAHP
+126 EGREMSVTIKPAAHP

-187 LVLRHNG
+187 LILRHNG
-194 KVVRQYKAAHTV
+194 KVVRQYKAANTV
-206 AEQERRLAAV
+206 PEQERRLAAV

-226 AIESEH
+226 AVESEH
-232 SDIRLWGWLV
+232 SDVRLWGWLAT
-242 LPAGARPQNDL
+242 PEGARPQNDL

-280 PTDRVAAYVLYIELD
+280 PPDRFAAYVLYIELD
-295 PHLVDVNVHPAKHE
+295 PRQVDVNVHPAKHE
-309 VRFHQARLVHDF
+309 VRFHQARLIHDF
-321 IFQALFSALRREGGG
+321 IFQALFTALRREGVSVAHQ
-336 TCLPDAP
+336 DVP
-343 LAETVVELPASS
+343 LAETLVELPVSP
-355 QIDYPG
+355 QIEYPG

-366 EWYESEHRYR
+366 EWYGAEHSYR
-376 APAQVQDGSAAR
+376 APAQVREGGGGAGR
-388 ASNYQV
+388 ASNYQP
-394 PEPPSPAAIRGM
+394 PEPPSREAMRGM
-406 GSLLTTLSLAT
+406 GALLTTLPIAT
-417 ASGSDA
+417 EA
-423 ITDTITDTIPHDAT
+423 
-437 THDAPPHVATRVM
+437 
-450 VGSTTGTTAL
+450 
-460 APAKRGERRALT
+460 APAQPTDPVPSPKQGGCRALT
-472 LVEQRYLL
+472 LVDQAYLL
-480 LEQDNQLALLWLVR
+480 IERDNQLALLSLVR
-494 AERVLLRHWLLET
+494 AERVLLRSWLLDA

-520 VSFKLPKNLIELVS
+520 VSF
-534 AQERLLK
+534 
-541 RMGLELKSGG
+541 
-551 RDTMILTRVPA
+551 
-562 LLRQTDLVRLLPE
+562 
-575 LLQLIES
+575 
-582 GVELASQQQAEVLC
+582 
-596 QWLVEQGI
+596 
-604 SVEKVYD
+604 
-611 FSTANRLLTELVQHH
+611 
-626 ADTLIDK
+626 
-633 QMVRPLSLATVL
+633 
-645 DDFAKGDEPQER
+645 
-657 KHG
+657 

>member
-48 KGGSKLIRIRDN
+48 KGGAKLIRIRDN
-60 GSGVAKDELVLALSR
+60 GGGVAKDELVLALSR

-115 AAQSE
+115 AEQSE

-126 EGREMNVTLKPAAHP
+126 EGREMSVTVKPAAHP
-141 VGTTVEVVDL
+141 VGTTVAVVDL

-172 DELVRRIALSRFDAT
+172 DELVRRIALSRFDVT
-187 LVLRHNG
+187 LILRHNG
-194 KVVRQYKAAHTV
+194 KVVRQYKAANTV

-216 CGTPFMHHAL
+216 CGSPFMHHAL
-226 AIESEH
+226 AVESEH
-232 SDIRLWGWLV
+232 SDVRLWGWLAT
-242 LPAGARPQNDL
+242 PAGARPQNDL

-280 PTDRVAAYVLYIELD
+280 PTDRFAAYVLYIELD
-295 PHLVDVNVHPAKHE
+295 PRQVDVNVHPAKHE
-309 VRFHQARLVHDF
+309 VRFHQARLIHDF
-321 IFQALFSALRREGGG
+321 IFQALFTALRQPGAASDES
-336 TCLPDAP
+336 DQP
-343 LAETVVELPASS
+343 LAETLVELPVSAP
-355 QIDYPG
+355 IEYPG
-361 QAPRP
+361 QAPRA
-366 EWYESEHRYR
+366 EWYGAEHNYR
-376 APAQVQDGSAAR
+376 APAREVREGSGAGR
-388 ASNYQV
+388 PGNYQP
-394 PEPPSPAAIRGM
+394 PEPPSREAMRGM
-406 GSLLTTLSLAT
+406 GALLTTLPTVQDTPLAET
-417 ASGSDA
+417 E
-423 ITDTITDTIPHDAT
+423 T
-437 THDAPPHVATRVM
+437 
-450 VGSTTGTTAL
+450 
-460 APAKRGERRALT
+460 APAATLAAKAEAWRALT
-472 LVEQRYLL
+472 LVEQAYLL
-480 LEQDNQLALLWLVR
+480 LERDNRLALLSLVR
-494 AERVLLRHWLLET
+494 AERLLLRHWLLET

-520 VSFKLPKNLIELVS
+520 VSFKLPKNLVALVET
-534 AQERLLK
+534 QERLLK

-582 GVELASQQQAEVLC
+582 GSDSDAGQQAEVLC

-604 SVEKVYD
+604 SREKVYD
-611 FSTANRLLTELVQHH
+611 FATANRLLTELV
-626 ADTLIDK
+626 ADFSDQLADVR
-633 QMVRPLSLATVL
+633 MVRPLSLASVL
-645 DDFAKGDEPQER
+645 AEFADG
-657 KHG
+657 H

>member
-48 KGGSKLIRIRDN
+48 KGGAKLIRIRDN
-60 GSGVAKDELVLALSR
+60 GCGVAKEELVLALSR

-115 AAQSE
+115 AEQSE
-120 AWQAQA
+120 AWQAEAQ
-126 EGREMNVTLKPAAHP
+126 GREMSVTIKPAAHP

-187 LVLRHNG
+187 LILRHNG
-194 KVVRQYKAAHTV
+194 KVVRQYKGANTV
-206 AEQERRLAAV
+206 PEQERRLAAV

-226 AIESEH
+226 AVESEH
-232 SDIRLWGWLV
+232 SDVRLWGWLAT
-242 LPAGARPQNDL
+242 PEGARPQNDL

-259 GRMMRDKLINHA
+259 GRMMRDKLIHHA

-280 PTDRVAAYVLYIELD
+280 PADRFAAYVLYIELD
-295 PHLVDVNVHPAKHE
+295 PRQVDVNVHPAKHE

-321 IFQALFSALRREGGG
+321 IFQALFTALRREGASVAHQE
-336 TCLPDAP
+336 AP
-343 LAETVVELPASS
+343 LAETLVELPVSP
-355 QIDYPG
+355 QIEYPG

-366 EWYESEHRYR
+366 EWYGAEHSYR
-376 APAQVQDGSAAR
+376 APAQVREGGVAR
-388 ASNYQV
+388 ASNYQP
-394 PEPPSPAAIRGM
+394 PEPPGREAMRGM
-406 GSLLTTLSLAT
+406 GSLLTTLPIAT
-417 ASGSDA
+417 ATVA
-423 ITDTITDTIPHDAT
+423 EPDTT
-437 THDAPPHVATRVM
+437 TVTPSKQ
-450 VGSTTGTTAL
+450 GGC
-460 APAKRGERRALT
+460 RALT
-472 LVEQRYLL
+472 LVDQTYLL
-480 LEQDNQLALLWLVR
+480 IERDNQLALLSLVR
-494 AERVLLRHWLLET
+494 AERVLLRSWLLDA

-520 VSFKLPKNLIELVS
+520 VSFKLPKNLIALVS
-534 AQERLLK
+534 EKERLLK

-575 LLQLIES
+575 LLQLIEGGS
-582 GVELASQQQAEVLC
+582 DSDAGQQAAVLC

-604 SVEKVYD
+604 SREKIYD
-611 FSTANRLLTELVQHH
+611 FSTASRLLTELV
-626 ADTLIDK
+626 ADFSDQLADIR
-633 QMVRPLSLATVL
+633 MVRPLSLATVL
-645 DDFAKGDEPQER
+645 EEFE
-657 KHG
+657 HGE

>member
-48 KGGSKLIRIRDN
+48 KGGAKLIRIRDN
-60 GSGVAKDELVLALSR
+60 GCGVAKEELVLALSR

-115 AAQSE
+115 AEQSE
-120 AWQAQA
+120 AWQAEAQ
-126 EGREMNVTLKPAAHP
+126 GREMSVTIKPAAHP

-187 LVLRHNG
+187 LILRHNG
-194 KVVRQYKAAHTV
+194 KVVRQYKGANTV
-206 AEQERRLAAV
+206 PEQERRLAAV

-226 AIESEH
+226 AVESEH
-232 SDIRLWGWLV
+232 SDVRLWGWLAT
-242 LPAGARPQNDL
+242 PEGARPQNDL

-280 PTDRVAAYVLYIELD
+280 PADRFAAYVLYIELD
-295 PHLVDVNVHPAKHE
+295 PRQVDVNVHPAKHE

-321 IFQALFSALRREGGG
+321 IFQALFTALRREGVS
-336 TCLPDAP
+336 TAHQEAP
-343 LAETVVELPASS
+343 LAETLVELPVSP
-355 QIDYPG
+355 QIEYPG

-366 EWYESEHRYR
+366 EWYGAEHSYR
-376 APAQVQDGSAAR
+376 ALAQVREGGAAR
-388 ASNYQV
+388 ASNYQP
-394 PEPPSPAAIRGM
+394 PEPPGREAMRGM
-406 GSLLTTLSLAT
+406 GSLLTTLPIAT
-417 ASGSDA
+417 ATVA
-423 ITDTITDTIPHDAT
+423 EPDTT
-437 THDAPPHVATRVM
+437 TVTPSKQ
-450 VGSTTGTTAL
+450 GGC
-460 APAKRGERRALT
+460 RALT
-472 LVEQRYLL
+472 LVDQAYLL
-480 LEQDNQLALLWLVR
+480 IERDNQLALLSLVR
-494 AERVLLRHWLLET
+494 AERVLLRSWLLDA

-520 VSFKLPKNLIELVS
+520 VSFKLPKNLIALVS
-534 AQERLLK
+534 EQERLLK

-575 LLQLIES
+575 LLQLIEGGS
-582 GVELASQQQAEVLC
+582 DSDAGQQAEVLC

-604 SVEKVYD
+604 SREKIYD
-611 FSTANRLLTELVQHH
+611 FSTASRLLTELV
-626 ADTLIDK
+626 ADFSDQLADIR
-633 QMVRPLSLATVL
+633 MVRPLSLATVL
-645 DDFAKGDEPQER
+645 EEFE
-657 KHG
+657 HGE

>member
-48 KGGSKLIRIRDN
+48 KGGAKLIRIRDN
-60 GSGVAKDELVLALSR
+60 GGGVAKDELVLALSR

-115 AAQSE
+115 AEQSE

-126 EGREMNVTLKPAAHP
+126 EGREMSVTVKPAAHP

-172 DELVRRIALSRFDAT
+172 DELVRRIALSRFDVT
-187 LVLRHNG
+187 LILRHNG
-194 KVVRQYKAAHTV
+194 KVVRQYKAANTV

-216 CGTPFMHHAL
+216 CGSPFMHHAL
-226 AIESEH
+226 AVESEH
-232 SDIRLWGWLV
+232 SDVRLWGWLAT
-242 LPAGARPQNDL
+242 PAGARPQNDL

-280 PTDRVAAYVLYIELD
+280 PADRFAAYVLYIELD
-295 PHLVDVNVHPAKHE
+295 PRQVDVNVHPAKHE
-309 VRFHQARLVHDF
+309 VRFHQARLIHDF
-321 IFQALFSALRREGGG
+321 IFQALFTALRQPGAASDES
-336 TCLPDAP
+336 DQP
-343 LAETVVELPASS
+343 LAETLVELPVSAP
-355 QIDYPG
+355 IEYPG
-361 QAPRP
+361 QAPRA
-366 EWYESEHRYR
+366 EWYGAEHNYR
-376 APAQVQDGSAAR
+376 APAREVREGSGVGR
-388 ASNYQV
+388 PGHYQP
-394 PEPPSPAAIRGM
+394 PEPPSREAMRGM
-406 GSLLTTLSLAT
+406 GALLTTLPTVQGTPLAEAET
-417 ASGSDA
+417 A
-423 ITDTITDTIPHDAT
+423 P
-437 THDAPPHVATRVM
+437 VAAAV
-450 VGSTTGTTAL
+450 A
-460 APAKRGERRALT
+460 AKAGAWRALT
-472 LVEQRYLL
+472 LVEQAYLL
-480 LEQDNQLALLWLVR
+480 LERDNRLALLSLVR
-494 AERVLLRHWLLET
+494 AERLLLRHWLLET

-520 VSFKLPKNLIELVS
+520 VSFKLPKNLVALVET
-534 AQERLLK
+534 QERLLK

-582 GVELASQQQAEVLC
+582 GSDSDAGQQAEVLC

-604 SVEKVYD
+604 SREKVYD
-611 FSTANRLLTELVQHH
+611 FATANRLLTELV
-626 ADTLIDK
+626 ADFSDQLADVR
-633 QMVRPLSLATVL
+633 MVRPLSLASVL
-645 DDFAKGDEPQER
+645 AEFADG
-657 KHG
+657 H

>member
-48 KGGSKLIRIRDN
+48 KGGAKLIRIRDN
-60 GSGVAKDELVLALSR
+60 GCGVARDELVLALSR

-103 SSVSRLTFTSRT
+103 SSVARLTFTSRT
-115 AAQSE
+115 AEQAE

-126 EGREMNVTLKPAAHP
+126 EGREMSVTVKPAAHP

-172 DELVRRIALSRFDAT
+172 DELVRRIALSRFDVT
-187 LVLRHNG
+187 LILRHNG
-194 KVVRQYKAAHTV
+194 KVVRQYKAANTV

-216 CGTPFMHHAL
+216 CGSPFMHHAL
-226 AIESEH
+226 AVSSEH
-232 SDIRLWGWLV
+232 SDVRLWGWLAT
-242 LPAGARPQNDL
+242 PAGARPQNDL

-280 PTDRVAAYVLYIELD
+280 PADRFAAYVLYIELD
-295 PHLVDVNVHPAKHE
+295 PRQVDVNVHPAKHE
-309 VRFHQARLVHDF
+309 VRFHQARLIHDF
-321 IFQALFSALRREGGG
+321 IFQALFTALRREGVGAA
-336 TCLPDAP
+336 TEEP
-343 LAETVVELPASS
+343 LAETLVELPGSPE
-355 QIDYPG
+355 ITYPG
-361 QAPRP
+361 QAPRT
-366 EWYESEHRYR
+366 EWYGAEHSYR
-376 APAQVQDGSAAR
+376 APAQTRDEGAVREGGGGR
-388 ASNYQV
+388 GGNYQP
-394 PEPPSPAAIRGM
+394 PEPPSRAAMRGM
-406 GSLLTTLSLAT
+406 GALLTTL
-417 ASGSDA
+417 
-423 ITDTITDTIPHDAT
+423 PE
-437 THDAPPHVATRVM
+437 VATPEPLSGTESPAMSPVAAR
-450 VGSTTGTTAL
+450 TG
-460 APAKRGERRALT
+460 EWRALT
-472 LVEQRYLL
+472 LVEQAYLL
-480 LEQDNQLALLWLVR
+480 LERSGQLALLSLVR
-494 AERVLLRHWLLET
+494 AERLLLRHWLLDA

-520 VSFKLPKNLIELVS
+520 VSFKLPKHLV
-534 AQERLLK
+534 ALVEARERLLK

-562 LLRQTDLVRLLPE
+562 LLRQTDLARLLPE
-575 LLQLIES
+575 LLQLVES
-582 GVELASQQQAEVLC
+582 GSDSDADAQAGVLC

-604 SVEKVYD
+604 SAEKIYD
-611 FSTANRLLTELVQHH
+611 FATATRLLTELV
-626 ADTLIDK
+626 ADFSDQLADVR
-633 QMVRPLSLATVL
+633 MVRPLPLANVL
-645 DDFAKGDEPQER
+645 AEFADGN
-657 KHG
+657 

>member
-48 KGGSKLIRIRDN
+48 KGGAKLIRIRDN
-60 GSGVAKDELVLALSR
+60 GGGVAKDELVLALSR

-115 AAQSE
+115 AEQSE

-126 EGREMNVTLKPAAHP
+126 EGREMSVTVKPAAHP

-172 DELVRRIALSRFDAT
+172 DELVRRIALSRFDVT
-187 LVLRHNG
+187 LILRHNG
-194 KVVRQYKAAHTV
+194 KVVRQYKAANTV

-216 CGTPFMHHAL
+216 CGSPFMHHAL
-226 AIESEH
+226 AVESEH
-232 SDIRLWGWLV
+232 SDVRLWGWLAT
-242 LPAGARPQNDL
+242 PAGARPQNDL

-280 PTDRVAAYVLYIELD
+280 PADRFAAYVLYIELD
-295 PHLVDVNVHPAKHE
+295 PRQVDVNVHPAKHE
-309 VRFHQARLVHDF
+309 VRFHQARLIHDF
-321 IFQALFSALRREGGG
+321 IFQALFTALRQPGAASDES
-336 TCLPDAP
+336 DQP
-343 LAETVVELPASS
+343 LAETLVELPVSAP
-355 QIDYPG
+355 IEYPG
-361 QAPRP
+361 QAPRA
-366 EWYESEHRYR
+366 EWYGAEHNYR
-376 APAQVQDGSAAR
+376 APAREVREGSGAGR
-388 ASNYQV
+388 PGHYQP
-394 PEPPSPAAIRGM
+394 PEPPSREAMRGM
-406 GSLLTTLSLAT
+406 GALLTTLPTVQGTPLAEAET
-417 ASGSDA
+417 A
-423 ITDTITDTIPHDAT
+423 P
-437 THDAPPHVATRVM
+437 VAAAV
-450 VGSTTGTTAL
+450 A
-460 APAKRGERRALT
+460 AKAGAWRALT
-472 LVEQRYLL
+472 LVEQAYLL
-480 LEQDNQLALLWLVR
+480 LERDNRLALLSLVR
-494 AERVLLRHWLLET
+494 AERLLLRHWLLET

-520 VSFKLPKNLIELVS
+520 VSFKLPKNLVALVET
-534 AQERLLK
+534 QERLLK

-582 GVELASQQQAEVLC
+582 GSDSDAGQQAEVLC

-604 SVEKVYD
+604 SREKVYD
-611 FSTANRLLTELVQHH
+611 FATANRLLTELV
-626 ADTLIDK
+626 ADFSDQLADVR
-633 QMVRPLSLATVL
+633 MVRPLSLASVL
-645 DDFAKGDEPQER
+645 AEFADG
-657 KHG
+657 H

>member
-48 KGGSKLIRIRDN
+48 KGGAKLIRIRDN
-60 GSGVAKDELVLALSR
+60 GCGVAKEELVLALSR

-115 AAQSE
+115 AEQSE
-120 AWQAQA
+120 AWQAEAQ
-126 EGREMNVTLKPAAHP
+126 GREMSVTIKPAAHP

-187 LVLRHNG
+187 LILRHNG
-194 KVVRQYKAAHTV
+194 KVVRQYKGANTV
-206 AEQERRLAAV
+206 PEQERRLAAV

-226 AIESEH
+226 AVESEH
-232 SDIRLWGWLV
+232 SDVRLWGWLAT
-242 LPAGARPQNDL
+242 PEGARPQNDL

-280 PTDRVAAYVLYIELD
+280 PPDRFAAYVLYIELD
-295 PHLVDVNVHPAKHE
+295 PRQVDVNVHPAKHE

-321 IFQALFSALRREGGG
+321 IFQALFTALRREGVS
-336 TCLPDAP
+336 TAHQEER
-343 LAETVVELPASS
+343 LAETLVELPVSP
-355 QIDYPG
+355 QIEYPG
-361 QAPRP
+361 QAPRA
-366 EWYESEHRYR
+366 EWYGAEHSYR
-376 APAQVQDGSAAR
+376 APAQVREGGAAR
-388 ASNYQV
+388 ASNYQP
-394 PEPPSPAAIRGM
+394 PEPPGREAMRGM
-406 GSLLTTLSLAT
+406 GSLLTTLP
-417 ASGSDA
+417 
-423 ITDTITDTIPHDAT
+423 ITTTTVAEPDTTPVTPSKQ
-437 THDAPPHVATRVM
+437 
-450 VGSTTGTTAL
+450 GGC
-460 APAKRGERRALT
+460 RALT
-472 LVEQRYLL
+472 LVDQAYLL
-480 LEQDNQLALLWLVR
+480 VERDNQLALLSLVR
-494 AERVLLRHWLLET
+494 AERVLLRSWLLDA

-520 VSFKLPKNLIELVS
+520 VSFKLPKNLIALVS
-534 AQERLLK
+534 EQERLLK

-575 LLQLIES
+575 LLQLIEGGS
-582 GVELASQQQAEVLC
+582 DSDAGQQAEVLC

-604 SVEKVYD
+604 SREKIYD
-611 FSTANRLLTELVQHH
+611 FSTASRLLTELVAAH
-626 ADTLIDK
+626 ADQLTDIR
-633 QMVRPLSLATVL
+633 MVRPLSLATVL
-645 DDFAKGDEPQER
+645 EEFE
-657 KHG
+657 HGE

>member
-37 AGADRVEIDID
+37 AGADRVEVDID
-48 KGGSKLIRIRDN
+48 KGGAKLIRIRDN
-60 GSGVAKDELVLALSR
+60 GGGVAKDELVLALSR

-115 AAQSE
+115 AEQSE

-126 EGREMNVTLKPAAHP
+126 EGREMSVTVKPAAHP

-172 DELVRRIALSRFDAT
+172 DELVRRIALSRFDVT
-187 LVLRHNG
+187 LILRHNG
-194 KVVRQYKAAHTV
+194 KVVRQYKAANTV

-216 CGTPFMHHAL
+216 CGSPFMHHAL
-226 AIESEH
+226 AVESEH
-232 SDIRLWGWLV
+232 SDVRLWGWLAT
-242 LPAGARPQNDL
+242 PEGARPQNDL

-280 PTDRVAAYVLYIELD
+280 PADRFAAYVLYIELD
-295 PHLVDVNVHPAKHE
+295 PRQVDVNVHPAKHE
-309 VRFHQARLVHDF
+309 VRFHQARLIHDF
-321 IFQALFSALRREGGG
+321 IFQALFTALRQQGAASDE
-336 TCLPDAP
+336 P
-343 LAETVVELPASS
+343 LAETLVELPVSAP
-355 QIDYPG
+355 IEYPG
-361 QAPRP
+361 QAPRA
-366 EWYESEHRYR
+366 EWYGAEHNYR
-376 APAQVQDGSAAR
+376 APAREVREGGSAGR
-388 ASNYQV
+388 AGNYQP
-394 PEPPSPAAIRGM
+394 PEPPSREAMRGM
-406 GSLLTTLSLAT
+406 GSLLTTLPAVQGMPLAEAET
-417 ASGSDA
+417 
-423 ITDTITDTIPHDAT
+423 
-437 THDAPPHVATRVM
+437 
-450 VGSTTGTTAL
+450 
-460 APAKRGERRALT
+460 APAAAVPAKVGTWRALT
-472 LVEQRYLL
+472 LVEQAYLL
-480 LEQDNQLALLWLVR
+480 LEQDNRLALLSLVR
-494 AERVLLRHWLLET
+494 AERLLLRHWLLET

-520 VSFKLPKNLIELVS
+520 VSFKLPKNLVALVE
-534 AQERLLK
+534 QQDRLLK

-582 GVELASQQQAEVLC
+582 GSDSDAGQQAEVLC

-604 SVEKVYD
+604 SREKVYD
-611 FSTANRLLTELVQHH
+611 FATANRLLTELV
-626 ADTLIDK
+626 ADFSDQLADVR
-633 QMVRPLSLATVL
+633 MVRPLALASVL
-645 DDFAKGDEPQER
+645 AEFADG
-657 KHG
+657 H

>member
-48 KGGSKLIRIRDN
+48 KGGAKLIRIRDN
-60 GSGVAKDELVLALSR
+60 GCGVARDELVLALSR

-115 AAQSE
+115 AEQAE

-126 EGREMNVTLKPAAHP
+126 EGREMSVTVKPAAHP

-172 DELVRRIALSRFDAT
+172 DELVRRIALSRFDVT
-187 LVLRHNG
+187 LILRHNG
-194 KVVRQYKAAHTV
+194 KVVRQYKAANTV
-206 AEQERRLAAV
+206 PEQERRLAAV

-226 AIESEH
+226 AVESEH
-232 SDIRLWGWLV
+232 SDVRLWGWLAT
-242 LPAGARPQNDL
+242 PQGARPQNDL

-280 PTDRVAAYVLYIELD
+280 PADRFAAYVLYIELD
-295 PHLVDVNVHPAKHE
+295 PRQVDVNVHPAKHE
-309 VRFHQARLVHDF
+309 VRFHQARLIHDF
-321 IFQALFSALRREGGG
+321 IFQALFTALRREGAG
-336 TCLPDAP
+336 TATDEP
-343 LAETVVELPASS
+343 LAETLVELPVSP
-355 QIDYPG
+355 QIEYPG

-366 EWYESEHRYR
+366 EWYGAEHNYR
-376 APAQVQDGSAAR
+376 APAQVREGGSGSAGAGR
-388 ASNYQV
+388 AGSYQP
-394 PEPPSPAAIRGM
+394 PEPPSREAMRGM
-406 GSLLTTLSLAT
+406 GALFTTLPIAESAQVAT
-417 ASGSDA
+417 NAPA
-423 ITDTITDTIPHDAT
+423 
-437 THDAPPHVATRVM
+437 DAPRP
-450 VGSTTGTTAL
+450 
-460 APAKRGERRALT
+460 PAQQGCRALT
-472 LVEQRYLL
+472 LVEQAYLL
-480 LEQDNQLALLWLVR
+480 MERDGQLALLSLVR
-494 AERVLLRHWLLET
+494 AERLLLRHWLLET

-520 VSFKLPKNLIELVS
+520 VSFKLPKNLITLVEV
-534 AQERLLK
+534 QERLLK

-575 LLQLIES
+575 LLQIIEGGS
-582 GVELASQQQAEVLC
+582 DSDAGQQAEVLC

-604 SVEKVYD
+604 SREKVYD
-611 FSTANRLLTELVQHH
+611 FSTASRLLTELVADH
-626 ADTLIDK
+626 ADQLADVR
-633 QMVRPLSLATVL
+633 MVRPLSLATVL
-645 DDFAKGDEPQER
+645 EEF
-657 KHG
+657 KHGE

>member
-48 KGGSKLIRIRDN
+48 KGGAKLIRIRDN
-60 GSGVAKDELVLALSR
+60 GGGVAKDELVLALSR

-115 AAQSE
+115 AEQSE

-126 EGREMNVTLKPAAHP
+126 EGREMSVTVKPAAHP

-172 DELVRRIALSRFDAT
+172 DELVRRIALSRFDVT
-187 LVLRHNG
+187 LILRHNG
-194 KVVRQYKAAHTV
+194 KVVRQYKAANTV

-216 CGTPFMHHAL
+216 CGSPFMHHAL
-226 AIESEH
+226 AVESEH
-232 SDIRLWGWLV
+232 SDVRLWGWLAT
-242 LPAGARPQNDL
+242 PAGARPQNDL

-280 PTDRVAAYVLYIELD
+280 PTDRFAAYVLYIELD
-295 PHLVDVNVHPAKHE
+295 PRQVDVNVHPAKHE
-309 VRFHQARLVHDF
+309 VRFHQARLIHDF
-321 IFQALFSALRREGGG
+321 IFQALFTALRQPGAASDGS
-336 TCLPDAP
+336 DQP
-343 LAETVVELPASS
+343 LAETLVELPVSAP
-355 QIDYPG
+355 IEYPG
-361 QAPRP
+361 QAPRA
-366 EWYESEHRYR
+366 EWYGAEHNYR
-376 APAQVQDGSAAR
+376 APAREVREGSGAGR
-388 ASNYQV
+388 PGNYQP
-394 PEPPSPAAIRGM
+394 PEPPSREAMRGM
-406 GSLLTTLSLAT
+406 GALLTTLPTVQDTPLAET
-417 ASGSDA
+417 E
-423 ITDTITDTIPHDAT
+423 T
-437 THDAPPHVATRVM
+437 
-450 VGSTTGTTAL
+450 
-460 APAKRGERRALT
+460 APASVAAKAGAWRALT
-472 LVEQRYLL
+472 LVEQAYLL
-480 LEQDNQLALLWLVR
+480 LERDNRLALLSLVR
-494 AERVLLRHWLLET
+494 AERLLLRHWLLET

-520 VSFKLPKNLIELVS
+520 VSFKLPKNLVALVET
-534 AQERLLK
+534 QERLLK

-582 GVELASQQQAEVLC
+582 GSDSDAGQQAEVLC

-604 SVEKVYD
+604 SREKVYD
-611 FSTANRLLTELVQHH
+611 FATANRLLTELV
-626 ADTLIDK
+626 ADFSDQLADVR
-633 QMVRPLSLATVL
+633 MVRPLSLASVL
-645 DDFAKGDEPQER
+645 AEFADG
-657 KHG
+657 H

>member
-48 KGGSKLIRIRDN
+48 KGGAKLIRIRDN
-60 GSGVAKDELVLALSR
+60 GCGVARDELVLALSR

-115 AAQSE
+115 AEQAE

-126 EGREMNVTLKPAAHP
+126 EGREMSVTVRPAAHP

-172 DELVRRIALSRFDAT
+172 DELVRRIALSRFDVT
-187 LVLRHNG
+187 LILRHNG
-194 KVVRQYKAAHTV
+194 KVVRQYKAANTV
-206 AEQERRLAAV
+206 PEQERRLAAV

-226 AIESEH
+226 AVESEH
-232 SDIRLWGWLV
+232 SDVRLWGWLTT
-242 LPAGARPQNDL
+242 PQGARPQNDL

-280 PTDRVAAYVLYIELD
+280 PADRFAAYVLYIELD
-295 PHLVDVNVHPAKHE
+295 PRQVDVNVHPAKHE
-309 VRFHQARLVHDF
+309 VRFHQARLIHDF
-321 IFQALFSALRREGGG
+321 IFQALFTALRREGAG
-336 TCLPDAP
+336 TATDEP
-343 LAETVVELPASS
+343 LAETLVELPVSP
-355 QIDYPG
+355 QIEYPG

-366 EWYESEHRYR
+366 EWYGAEHNYGAPSQVREGAAGGAGAGR
-376 APAQVQDGSAAR
+376 AGS
-388 ASNYQV
+388 YQP
-394 PEPPSPAAIRGM
+394 PEPPSRDAMRGM
-406 GSLLTTLSLAT
+406 GALFTTLPIAESAQVAT
-417 ASGSDA
+417 NAPA
-423 ITDTITDTIPHDAT
+423 
-437 THDAPPHVATRVM
+437 DAPRP
-450 VGSTTGTTAL
+450 
-460 APAKRGERRALT
+460 PAQQGCRALT
-472 LVEQRYLL
+472 LVEQAYLL
-480 LEQDNQLALLWLVR
+480 MERDGQLALLSLVR
-494 AERVLLRHWLLET
+494 AERLLLRHWLLET

-520 VSFKLPKNLIELVS
+520 VSFKLPKNLITLVET
-534 AQERLLK
+534 QDRLLK

-575 LLQLIES
+575 LLQIIEGGS
-582 GVELASQQQAEVLC
+582 DSDAGQQAEVLC

-604 SVEKVYD
+604 SREKVYD
-611 FSTANRLLTELVQHH
+611 FSTASRLLTELVADH
-626 ADTLIDK
+626 ADQLADVR
-633 QMVRPLSLATVL
+633 MVRPLSLATVL
-645 DDFAKGDEPQER
+645 EEF
-657 KHG
+657 KHGE

>member
-48 KGGSKLIRIRDN
+48 KGGAKLIRIRDN
-60 GSGVAKDELVLALSR
+60 GGGVAKDELVLALSR

-115 AAQSE
+115 AEQSE

-126 EGREMNVTLKPAAHP
+126 EGREMSVTIKPAAHP

-172 DELVRRIALSRFDAT
+172 DELVRRIALSRFDVT
-187 LVLRHNG
+187 LILRHNG
-194 KVVRQYKAAHTV
+194 KVVRQYKAANTV

-226 AIESEH
+226 AVESEH
-232 SDIRLWGWLV
+232 SDVRLWGWLAT
-242 LPAGARPQNDL
+242 PEGARPQNDL

-280 PTDRVAAYVLYIELD
+280 PADRFAAYVLYIELD
-295 PHLVDVNVHPAKHE
+295 PRQVDVNVHPAKHE
-309 VRFHQARLVHDF
+309 VRFHQARLIHDF
-321 IFQALFSALRREGGG
+321 IFQALFTALRQQGAASDE
-336 TCLPDAP
+336 P
-343 LAETVVELPASS
+343 LAETLVELPVSAP
-355 QIDYPG
+355 IEYPG
-361 QAPRP
+361 QAPRA
-366 EWYESEHRYR
+366 EWYGAEHNYR
-376 APAQVQDGSAAR
+376 APAREVREGSSTGR
-388 ASNYQV
+388 AGNYQP
-394 PEPPSPAAIRGM
+394 PEPPSREAMRGM
-406 GSLLTTLSLAT
+406 GSLLTTLPAVQGTPLAEAET
-417 ASGSDA
+417 A
-423 ITDTITDTIPHDAT
+423 P
-437 THDAPPHVATRVM
+437 VAAAM
-450 VGSTTGTTAL
+450 A
-460 APAKRGERRALT
+460 AKAGAWRALT
-472 LVEQRYLL
+472 LVEQAYLL
-480 LEQDNQLALLWLVR
+480 LERDNRLALLSLVR
-494 AERVLLRHWLLET
+494 AERLLLRHWLLET

-520 VSFKLPKNLIELVS
+520 VSFKLPKNLVALVE
-534 AQERLLK
+534 QQDRLLK

-582 GVELASQQQAEVLC
+582 GSDSDAGQQAEVLC

-604 SVEKVYD
+604 SREKVYD
-611 FSTANRLLTELVQHH
+611 FATANRLLTELV
-626 ADTLIDK
+626 ADFSDQLADVR
-633 QMVRPLSLATVL
+633 MVRPLALASVL
-645 DDFAKGDEPQER
+645 AEFADG
-657 KHG
+657 H

>member
-48 KGGSKLIRIRDN
+48 KGGAKLIRIRDN
-60 GSGVAKDELVLALSR
+60 GCGVAKEELVLALSR

-115 AAQSE
+115 AEQSE
-120 AWQAQA
+120 AWQAEAQ
-126 EGREMNVTLKPAAHP
+126 GREMSVTIKPAAHP

-187 LVLRHNG
+187 LILRHNG
-194 KVVRQYKAAHTV
+194 KVVRQYKGANTV
-206 AEQERRLAAV
+206 PEQERRLAAV

-226 AIESEH
+226 AVESEH
-232 SDIRLWGWLV
+232 SDVRLWGWLAT
-242 LPAGARPQNDL
+242 PEGARPQNDL

-280 PTDRVAAYVLYIELD
+280 PPDRFAAYVLYIELD
-295 PHLVDVNVHPAKHE
+295 PRQVDVNVHPAKHE

-321 IFQALFSALRREGGG
+321 IFQALFTALRREGVS
-336 TCLPDAP
+336 TAHQEEP
-343 LAETVVELPASS
+343 LAETLVELPVSP
-355 QIDYPG
+355 QIEYPG

-366 EWYESEHRYR
+366 EWYGAEHSYR
-376 APAQVQDGSAAR
+376 APAQVREGGAAR
-388 ASNYQV
+388 ASNYQP
-394 PEPPSPAAIRGM
+394 PEPPGREAMRGM
-406 GSLLTTLSLAT
+406 GSLLTTLPIAT
-417 ASGSDA
+417 ATVA
-423 ITDTITDTIPHDAT
+423 EPDTT
-437 THDAPPHVATRVM
+437 TVTPSKQ
-450 VGSTTGTTAL
+450 GGC
-460 APAKRGERRALT
+460 RALT
-472 LVEQRYLL
+472 LVDQAYLL
-480 LEQDNQLALLWLVR
+480 VERDNQLALLSLVR
-494 AERVLLRHWLLET
+494 AERVLLRSWLLDA

-520 VSFKLPKNLIELVS
+520 VSFKLPKNLIALVS
-534 AQERLLK
+534 EQERLLK

-575 LLQLIES
+575 LLQLIEGGS
-582 GVELASQQQAEVLC
+582 DSDAGQQAEVLC

-604 SVEKVYD
+604 SREKIYD
-611 FSTANRLLTELVQHH
+611 FSTASRLLTELVAAH
-626 ADTLIDK
+626 ADQLTDIR
-633 QMVRPLSLATVL
+633 MVRPLSLATVL
-645 DDFAKGDEPQER
+645 EEFE
-657 KHG
+657 HGE